1 MILKNGRLLNESK
14 FSDAENVINY
24 DSLSRLN
31 FRRYQP
37 DIRLFWCILQNP
49 NRASHQRF
57 NQIYASKKLSV
68 TKTEHVEGK
77 KATRMR
83 KIDYVPEPVTRK
95 EYSFHY
101 HYSIRGRG
109 NKDRNLR

>member
-1 MILKNGRLLNESK
+1 MPLFTTRPVGEILGGTNRISGYFDVFCTTLIEQVTRDSIK
-14 FSDAENVINY
+14 FMPA
-24 DSLSRLN
+24 
-31 FRRYQP
+31 
-37 DIRLFWCILQNP
+37 
-49 NRASHQRF
+49 
-57 NQIYASKKLSV
+57 KKLSV

-83 KIDYVPEPVTRK
+83 KIDYVPEAVTRK

-109 NKDRNLR
+109 NKERNLR